1 MKAVYWDDNAV
12 YAVDQTLIPYESKIN
27 RLEKV
32 KDVCDQILSMGIRGA
47 TAIGVAGA
55 FAVVLAAQESNAE
68 DLSSVN
74 AYVQKE
80 AAYIMAVRPTG
91 LKLSYAVKKMMD
103 FANQEVKK
111 AQNKEEYID
120 ALIKMAQSI
129 SDSEEETMLR
139 LVTNCASLLKD
150 GSRII
155 THCHTGP
162 LCGISYGSAAGG
174 AIMAHKLGK
183 KVHVFTDETR
193 PRFQGAKINTFELKQ
208 NGVPFTL
215 ITDNMAGYVMANGM
229 ADVVMV
235 AADRYAANG
244 DSAAK
249 IGVYGLA
256 VLAKE
261 HGVPFYMVGGL
272 TSVDFTIQSGKDIV
286 IEQRDPEEVRVINGV
301 RLVSEDTPVLNPAFD
316 ITPADYITAIITEE
330 GIVYPPYEISLKELY
345 NRKMQR
351 LALGGGL
358 SEDSLLGE

>member
-1 MKAVYWDDNAV
+1 MKAVYWEDNAV
-12 YAVDQTLIPYESKIN
+12 YAVDQTLIPYEYKVN

-55 FAVVLAAQESNAE
+55 FAVVLAAKESNTE

-103 FANQEVKK
+103 FANQEAKK
-111 AQNKEEYID
+111 ARNKGEYID
-120 ALIKMAQSI
+120 ALITMAQSI
-129 SDSEEETMLR
+129 SDSEEEVMRR

-150 GSRII
+150 GSSMI

-174 AIMAHKLGK
+174 AIMAHKQGK
-183 KVHVFTDETR
+183 KIHVFTDETR

-229 ADVVMV
+229 VDVAMV
-235 AADRYAANG
+235 AADRYAQMETAPRK
-244 DSAAK
+244 S
-249 IGVYGLA
+249 
-256 VLAKE
+256 E
-261 HGVPFYMVGGL
+261 
-272 TSVDFTIQSGKDIV
+272 FT
-286 IEQRDPEEVRVINGV
+286 
-301 RLVSEDTPVLNPAFD
+301 
-316 ITPADYITAIITEE
+316 
-330 GIVYPPYEISLKELY
+330 
-345 NRKMQR
+345 
-351 LALGGGL
+351 ALPCLQKNMAYL
-358 SEDSLLGE
+358 SIW